1 MNKPV
6 LKDTHRF
13 IPMALLVFCLLGFQ
27 PSVVA
32 QKLITLE
39 EAISKTLEHNFDI
52 KIVANQL
59 KMAEENVS
67 MGNAGML
74 PNVEFLATQNNSVQY
89 ATLQQANGNEIDI
102 NGAENLNLNY
112 GVGLNWTIFDGF
124 RMFAR
129 HKQLKES
136 QKLSETELRL
146 AVLTK
151 VSEVYASYY
160 QLVNLQTQKK
170 ALDSLIFISEFR
182 LETAKNRFSI
192 GKASK
197 LEVLNAEV
205 DLNTD
210 QSTLIMLDEQWN
222 LAQIQLNQLMVQD
235 LTTTYTVSE
244 TVVIDES
251 LQLEK
256 LKSLANE
263 LNPSLQAQYLNQKIQ
278 EYELKQI
285 KAARYPTLSISTG
298 YNLVRSQTP
307 FGFITENNGRNFN
320 YGLTA
325 TFNIFDG
332 LNQNRNEKV
341 AKINLENT
349 EFAIAKQKIM
359 MESQLTSLYQSYLSH
374 RSLLEIEIKNEQIAK
389 ENLNITVDKF
399 KIGTIPAIE
408 FRTAQQNYANAVV
421 RLTSAQYMAKQ
432 SEIVLKEVAGSLDF

>member
-1 MNKPV
+1 MNKTVSRYKYRFVFMV
-6 LKDTHRF
+6 L
-13 IPMALLVFCLLGFQ
+13 IGICLLGYQ
-27 PSVVA
+27 PVLA
-32 QKLITLE
+32 QKLLTLE
-39 EAISKTLEHNFDI
+39 EAISKTLEQNFDL
-52 KIVANQL
+52 KIVSNNL
-59 KMAEENVS
+59 KIAEENVS
-67 MGNAGML
+67 FGNAGML
-74 PNVEFLATQNNSVQY
+74 PSVEFLATQNNSVQY
-89 ATLQQANGNEIDI
+89 ATLQQANGNIIDI
-102 NGAENLNLNY
+102 NGAENTNLSY

-151 VSEVYASYY
+151 VSEVYSAYY

-170 ALDSLIFISEFR
+170 ALDSLIYISEFR

-210 QSTLIMLDEQWN
+210 QSTLIMLNEQWN

-235 LTTTYTVSE
+235 LTTTYSVTE
-244 TVVIDES
+244 DVVVDGS
-251 LQLEK
+251 LQLDA

-263 LNPSLQAQYLNQKIQ
+263 LNPTLQAQYLNQKIQ
-278 EYELKQI
+278 EYELKQV

-332 LNQNRNEKV
+332 FNQNRNEKV
-341 AKINLENT
+341 AKLNLENT
-349 EFAIAKQKIM
+349 EFAIAQQKVM
-359 MESQLTSLYQSYLSH
+359 MESQLTSLYQSYLSN
-374 RSLLEIEIKNEQIAK
+374 RSLLAIELKNEEIAK

-408 FRTAQQNYANAVV
+408 FRAAQQNYANAVV
-421 RLTSAQYMAKQ
+421 RLTSAQFLAKQ

>member
-6 LKDTHRF
+6 SRYKYRF
-13 IPMALLVFCLLGFQ
+13 VFMLLMGICLLGYQ
-27 PSVVA
+27 PVFA
-32 QKLITLE
+32 QKLLTLE
-39 EAISKTLEHNFDI
+39 EAISKTLEQNFDI

-59 KMAEENVS
+59 KIAQENVS
-67 MGNAGML
+67 IGNAGML

-89 ATLQQANGNEIDI
+89 ATLQQANGNEIEI

-210 QSTLIMLDEQWN
+210 QSTLIMLNEQWN

-235 LTTTYTVSE
+235 LTTTYSVSE
-244 TVVIDES
+244 SVVIDES

-263 LNPSLQAQYLNQKIQ
+263 LNPTLQAQYLNQKIQ
-278 EYELKQI
+278 EYELKQV

-298 YNLVRSQTP
+298 YNIVRSQTP

-332 LNQNRNEKV
+332 FNQNRNEKV

-349 EFAIAKQKIM
+349 EFAIAQQKIM
-359 MESQLTSLYQSYLSH
+359 MESQLASLYQSYLSN
-374 RSLLEIEIKNEQIAK
+374 RSLLTIEMKNEQIAK

-421 RLTSAQYMAKQ
+421 RLTSAQYLAKQ

>member
-1 MNKPV
+1 MNK
-6 LKDTHRF
+6 HFSNNNFSRF
-13 IPMALLVFCLLGFQ
+13 WMVMMWFSLMGTQASF
-27 PSVVA
+27 A
-32 QKLITLE
+32 QKLLTLE
-39 EAISKTLEHNFDI
+39 EAISKTLEQNFDL
-52 KIVANQL
+52 KIVSNNL
-59 KMAEENVS
+59 KIAQENVS
-67 MGNAGML
+67 IGNAGML
-74 PNVEFLATQNNSVQY
+74 PNVDFVATQNNSVQY

-151 VSEVYASYY
+151 VSEVYSAYY
-160 QLVNLQTQKK
+160 QLVNLQSQRK
-170 ALDSLIFISEFR
+170 ALDSLIYISEFR

-205 DLNTD
+205 DLNSD
-210 QSTLIMLDEQWN
+210 QSTLIMLNEQWN

-235 LTTTYTVSE
+235 LSLVYEVSDQ
-244 TVVIDES
+244 VMIDES
-251 LQLEK
+251 LQLET
-256 LKSLANE
+256 LKSQANE

-278 EYELKQI
+278 EYELKQV
-285 KAARYPTLSISTG
+285 KANRYPTLSINTG

-320 YGLTA
+320 YGITA

-332 LNQNRNEKV
+332 FNQNRNEKV
-341 AKINLENT
+341 AKLNLENT
-349 EFAIAKQKIM
+349 EFAIEQQKLT
-359 MESQLTSLYQSYLSH
+359 MESQLASLYQSYLSN
-374 RSLLEIEIKNEQIAK
+374 RSLLEIELKNEQIAK

-399 KIGTIPAIE
+399 KIGTIPAVE
-408 FRTAQQNYANAVV
+408 FRAAQQNYANAVV
-421 RLTSAQYMAKQ
+421 RLTSAQFLAKQ
-432 SEIVLKEVAGSLDF
+432 SEIVLKEVAGNLDF

>member
-1 MNKPV
+1 MNK
-6 LKDTHRF
+6 HFSNHNFSRF
-13 IPMALLVFCLLGFQ
+13 WMVMMWFSLMGTQASF
-27 PSVVA
+27 A
-32 QKLITLE
+32 QKLLTLE
-39 EAISKTLEHNFDI
+39 EAISKTLEQNFDL
-52 KIVANQL
+52 KIVSNNL
-59 KMAEENVS
+59 KIAQENVS
-67 MGNAGML
+67 IGNAGML
-74 PNVEFLATQNNSVQY
+74 PNVDFVATQNNSVQY

-151 VSEVYASYY
+151 VSEVYSAYY
-160 QLVNLQTQKK
+160 QLVNLQSQRK
-170 ALDSLIFISEFR
+170 ALDSLIYISEFR

-205 DLNTD
+205 DLNSD
-210 QSTLIMLDEQWN
+210 QSTLIMLNEQWN

-235 LTTTYTVSE
+235 LSLVYEVSDQV
-244 TVVIDES
+244 TIDES
-251 LQLEK
+251 LQLET
-256 LKSLANE
+256 LKSQANE

-278 EYELKQI
+278 EYELKQV
-285 KAARYPTLSISTG
+285 KANRYPIVSINTG

-320 YGLTA
+320 YGITA

-332 LNQNRNEKV
+332 FNQNRNEKV
-341 AKINLENT
+341 AKLNLENT
-349 EFAIAKQKIM
+349 EFAIEQQKLT
-359 MESQLTSLYQSYLSH
+359 MESQLASLYQSYLSN
-374 RSLLEIEIKNEQIAK
+374 RSLLEIELKNEQIAK

-399 KIGTIPAIE
+399 KIGTIPAVE
-408 FRTAQQNYANAVV
+408 FRAAQQNYANAVV
-421 RLTSAQYMAKQ
+421 RLTSAQFLAKQ
-432 SEIVLKEVAGSLDF
+432 SEIVLKEVAGNLDF